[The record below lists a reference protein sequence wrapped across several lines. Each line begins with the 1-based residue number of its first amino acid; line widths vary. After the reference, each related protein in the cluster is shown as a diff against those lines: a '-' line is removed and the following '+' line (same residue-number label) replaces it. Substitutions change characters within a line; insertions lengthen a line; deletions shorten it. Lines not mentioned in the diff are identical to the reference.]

1 MGRVLLKIIR
11 FITYGLL
18 VPLTSFLGTQFRLF
32 YQSQKPKL
40 TSAYWNRKW
49 QNLRQY
55 NWLKPG
61 LPEFRALLRFSLKGI
76 LFLLLAFSM
85 FYLAVFTGVLG
96 GDLPSRRELKEL
108 QNNTASEVYS
118 SDNVLLGRY
127 YIQDR
132 TNISYDKIAPV
143 AVDALI
149 ATEDVR
155 FYDHSGVDARSLFR
169 VFFKSLLLQQESS
182 GGGSTLSQQLA
193 KNLFPRK
200 SRSWLAMPVNKM
212 REIIIARKLES
223 IYSKQ
228 ELLELYLNTVPM
240 GGNLYGIERA
250 SRRFFNTTADS
261 LRTEQA
267 AVLIGM
273 LKATT
278 TYNPRLHPERS
289 QQRRNVV
296 LNQMARYD
304 FLTTQQ
310 ADSLKQLPLKLNYH
324 YTTHNDGMAPY
335 FREQLR
341 QELVAW
347 ASNQRKKN
355 GEPYNLYTDGLKIY
369 TTIDSRMQRHAEQ
382 AVRRKMAQLQ
392 QQFDAHWKGRTPWG
406 SDASVIQNAMLRSDR
421 YRKLKAAGA
430 SDAEAAASFR
440 KAIPMN
446 VFSWSGNKTRDM
458 TPMDSL
464 AYYQRFL
471 NTGLLAMEPA
481 TGYVRAWVG
490 GINHHVFKYDHVRSR
505 RQVGSTFKPFVYAAA
520 LEKGI
525 APCTYFA
532 NEQQVYPAFENWS
545 PRNANEQYG
554 GEYTMRGALAHSV
567 NTISAQLIMEAGV
580 DRTVALAKR
589 VGIEQDLP
597 RVPSLAL
604 GTADLSLFEMVS
616 AYATFANGGYKAAPV
631 YVSRILDRNGNVIRQ
646 HRPGSDARRVLNRE
660 NAAIMLH
667 LMQGV
672 VEEGSAAKLRSE
684 YGLRMDIA
692 GKTGTSQEHADGWF
706 IGITP
711 DLVTGVW
718 VGAESPKVRFRTLTM
733 GQGSR
738 TALPVWGEF
747 MARVTK
753 DKEYAEYRSSR
764 FAPLPPRLLTELDCA
779 PFREE
784 APEPENFLDR
794 LFNNVA
800 GKVTKSYD
808 DWKNQSR
815 NNRSKKERKAE
826 KKKREWERE
835 FDKKM
840 EERERERQKR
850 LEERNRESQKRARE
864 RAKRENGW

>member
-1 MGRVLLKIIR
+1 MKRTLLKILR
-11 FITYGLL
+11 LFIYGIVLPIL
-18 VPLTSFLGTQFRLF
+18 GFLGTQFRLF
-32 YQSQKPKL
+32 YQSQKSKL
-40 TSAYWNRKW
+40 TSVYWQRKW
-49 QNLRQY
+49 QRFNQI
-55 NWLKPG
+55 NWKQPRLSDFRG
-61 LPEFRALLRFSLKGI
+61 LFSFALKGVM
-76 LFLLLAFSM
+76 FLLLAFTI
-85 FYLAVFTGVLG
+85 FYLAVYTGLVG
-96 GDLPSRRELKEL
+96 GNMPSRNELKAI

-118 SDNVLLGRY
+118 SDRVLLGRY

-132 TNISYDKIAPV
+132 TNIGYDEIAPV
-143 AVDALI
+143 AVNALI
-149 ATEDVR
+149 ATEDAR
-155 FYDHSGVDARSLFR
+155 FYDHNGVDVRSVLR
-169 VFFKSLLLQQESS
+169 VFFKTLLLQQESS

-200 SRSWLAMPVNKM
+200 GRRLWDMPVNKM
-212 REIIIARKLES
+212 REIIIARKLEG

-261 LRTEQA
+261 LKAEEA

-289 QQRRNVV
+289 LQRRNVV
-296 LNQMARYD
+296 LGQMAKYNY
-304 FLTTQQ
+304 LTPQQ
-310 ADSLKQLPLKLNYH
+310 ADSLRQTPLVLNYR
-324 YTTHNDGMAPY
+324 YITHNDGMAPY

-341 QELVAW
+341 QELVTW
-347 ASNQRKKN
+347 AASQRKKN
-355 GEPYNLYTDGLKIY
+355 GQPYNLYTDGLKIY

-382 AVRRKMAQLQ
+382 AVKKKMALLQ
-392 QQFDAHWKGRTPWG
+392 KQFDAHWKGRTPWG
-406 SDASVIQNAMLRSDR
+406 NDATVIQHAMHRSDR
-421 YRKLKAAGA
+421 FKKLKAAG
-430 SDAEAAASFR
+430 STDAEAEESFR
-440 KAIPMN
+440 KPIPMN
-446 VFSWSGNKTRDM
+446 VFSWSGNYNRTM
-458 TPMDSL
+458 SPMDSL

-471 NTGLLAMEPA
+471 NTGLLAMDPT

-490 GINHHVFKYDHVRSR
+490 GINHHAFKYDHVRSR

-520 LEKGI
+520 LEKGL
-525 APCTYFA
+525 APCSYFV
-532 NEQQVYPAFENWS
+532 NEQAIYPEYDNWS

-567 NTISAQLIMEAGV
+567 NTISAQMIMEAGV

-589 VGIEQDLP
+589 IGINQDLP
-597 RVPSLAL
+597 NVPSLAL

-616 AYATFANGGYKAAPV
+616 AYATFANGGFKAAPV
-631 YVSRILDRNGNVIRQ
+631 YVTRIEDRNGTVIRQ
-646 HRPGSDARRVLNRE
+646 HHEGKNSLRVLSRE

-672 VEEGSAAKLRSE
+672 VEEGSAAKLRTE

-718 VGAESPKVRFRTLTM
+718 VGAESPKVRFRTLTD

-747 MARVTK
+747 MSRVAK
-753 DKEYAEYRSSR
+753 DRAYAGYMNSR
-764 FAPLPPRLLTELDCA
+764 FEPLTPHLIRVLDCES
-779 PFREE
+779 FREE
-784 APEPENFLDR
+784 PPQPDNFFDR
-794 LFNNVA
+794 LFQ
-800 GKVTKSYD
+800 GVTRSYE
-808 DWKNQSR
+808 DWKNQSKR
-815 NNRSKKERKAE
+815 GRAKQQRERK
-826 KKKREWERE
+826 W
-835 FDKKM
+835 
-840 EERERERQKR
+840 EREREK
-850 LEERNRESQKRARE
+850 KARE
-864 RAKRENGW
+864 KEMRRRMKGFWN